1 MVTGGAAD
9 QVCHHGT
16 PGRPGTSHCTPALAA
31 RNRLE
36 PSHPSTAAT
45 NPDYCFAESAPA
57 SGDYTPIWSQSS
69 HGQFSTNSCKQLM
82 EQPTAHV
89 EDIPWPLIWR
99 FRGPLRTSM
108 TVWTALHGGLPT
120 ANFLNRRDILS
131 SSHCSICSYYDQ
143 SPIHVLR
150 DCPVAAATWKAI
162 MSEREWITFKSIL
175 DLKD

>member
-1 MVTGGAAD
+1 M
-9 QVCHHGT
+9 
-16 PGRPGTSHCTPALAA
+16 
-31 RNRLE
+31 E